1 MGTEVPLL
9 GVAIVAGAPGSSAL
23 GDGTLNSEGKSVP
36 GWPFAILLSPDNGP
50 NENMYVCVPSPIVE
64 KPSPPEIC
72 WHLMAP
78 FTFVGAVYAGSEL
91 LLAAFGCVMVLVGHC
106 TRNDC
111 AFATS
116 GVKQHKSTN
125 KTAWY
130 NFFIMASRVCT

>member
-91 LLAAFGCVMVLVGHC
+91 LLAAFGGVMGRSEERRVGKEG
-106 TRNDC
+106 R
-111 AFATS
+111 
-116 GVKQHKSTN
+116 
-125 KTAWY
+125 
-130 NFFIMASRVCT
+130 SRWSPYH

>member
-50 NENMYVCVPSPIVE
+50 TENMSGCVPSPIVA

-72 WHLMAP
+72 WHLIAP
-78 FTFVGAVYAGSEL
+78 LIFDGAVYAASEL
-91 LLAAFGCVMVLVGHC
+91 LLAAFGCMMVLVGLG
-106 TRNDC
+106 TRND
-111 AFATS
+111 
-116 GVKQHKSTN
+116 
-125 KTAWY
+125 
-130 NFFIMASRVCT
+130 